1 MDFKGFFA
9 LFFIILVALGFLIYL
24 ICDLVVCIKEKRLK
38 KWRAKCLSDHPV
50 LEVLIFNY
58 KHDTEVL
65 NETAREMRDLKKRI
79 DEWTEQS
86 KYLPR
91 QHLIHESIE
100 VLKERYFHLSEL
112 CERQKEDKKVSEKAL
127 RTFWELNY
135 PEVDES
141 KWIMWLD

>member
-1 MDFKGFFA
+1 MDVAGCLGIFF
-9 LFFIILVALGFLIYL
+9 LILVALGFLIYL
-24 ICDLVVCIKEKRLK
+24 ICDLVACIKEKRLK
-38 KWRAKCLSDHPV
+38 KWRVQCFNDYPV
-50 LEVLIFNY
+50 LEVLLLNY

-65 NETAREMRDLKKRI
+65 DKTAREMRDLKKRI

-100 VLKERYFHLSEL
+100 VLKEHYFHLSEL
-112 CERQKEDKKVSEKAL
+112 CERQKEDKKVSERNL